1 MHVNALDWAEV
12 APGWTPDCAA
22 TRSQARM
29 PDAPPTTPAVD
40 EAADDAELVRLAVGG
55 ARDAFDVLVGRHRRA
70 VYRVCYRFVQN
81 HEDASDLAQDV
92 FVRAYRGLS
101 AFKGDAAFSTWLHR
115 IAVNTSL
122 NKVSVRTPPTESI
135 SVDRHVSPGD
145 APDRGVDRAQQAR
158 QVQRAIA
165 RLPRKQRATVI
176 LRMYHELP
184 HEQIAKVLGS
194 SVGAV
199 KANFFHALRNLR
211 RLLEEGGGA

>member
-1 MHVNALDWAEV
+1 MQGNALDWAEV
-12 APGWTPDCAA
+12 APGWTPDR
-22 TRSQARM
+22 TGTPPRSTM
-29 PDAPPTTPAVD
+29 PDATTPTPVD
-40 EAADDAELVRLAVGG
+40 RAAGDPDLVRLAAAGS
-55 ARDAFDVLVGRHRRA
+55 REAFDVLVERHRRA

-81 HEDASDLAQDV
+81 HEDAADLAQDV
-92 FVRAYRGLS
+92 FVRAYRGLA
-101 AFKGDAAFSTWLHR
+101 AFKGDSAFSTWLHR

-122 NKVSVRTPPTESI
+122 NKVSVKTPPTEAI
-135 SVDRHVSPGD
+135 SADRHISPGD
-145 APDRGVDRAQQAR
+145 APDRGVQRAQQAR
-158 QVQRAIA
+158 HVQRAIA